1 MIAEIFCFTSIFL
14 ISFIYY
20 YDSQVKKN
28 NKHNS

>member
-1 MIAEIFCFTSIFL
+1 MIAAIFCLTSLFL